1 MSIYLPTRAL
11 FLSYDEIHK
20 PRLPKID
27 KEDEIEMTNKT
38 NTGALESLF
47 KLSEHKTNVK
57 TEIIAGIT
65 TFMTMAYILIVNPDI
80 LSATG
85 MDKGAVFTA
94 TALSAAIATF
104 CMAFMANLPFALA
117 PGMGLNA
124 FFAFSVVLGMGYSWQ
139 FALTAVLIE
148 GIIFIILTLTNVRE
162 AIINGMPM
170 VIKHAVSVGIGL
182 FIAFIGFQNAG
193 IIIDNPATLVGLGNV
208 KDIGVILAIVG
219 IVITGVLLIK
229 NVKGALLIGMLV
241 TTVVGILVGKAA
253 LPATLVSAPPSLKPI
268 FWQFEFDKIFT
279 FDMLLVVFT
288 FLFVDLFDTLGT
300 LIGVSTKANM
310 LDENGKLPNAR
321 QALLADAIGT
331 TAGAMLGTSTVTTF
345 VESAS
350 GVAEGGRTGLTAL
363 TTGFLFLAS
372 TVFAPVFTAVP
383 AQATAPVLILVGLF
397 MMSPILK
404 INFDDFTDAIPAFLT
419 IIVMPLSYSI
429 AEGLVFGVISYVLL
443 KGLTGKAKEVHPM
456 MYIIAILFIAKHAL
470 S

>member
-1 MSIYLPTRAL
+1 MEL
-11 FLSYDEIHK
+11 
-20 PRLPKID
+20 
-27 KEDEIEMTNKT
+27 TNKKPEAGML
-38 NTGALESLF
+38 NQLF
-47 KLSEHKTNVK
+47 KLSQHKTNAK

-85 MDKGAVFTA
+85 MDKGALFTA
-94 TALSAAIATF
+94 TALSAAIATI
-104 CMAFMANLPFALA
+104 CMALLANLPFGLA

-148 GIIFIILTLTNVRE
+148 GFIFIALTLLNVRE

-170 VIKHAVSVGIGL
+170 VIKNAVSVGIGL

-193 IIIDNPATLVGLGNV
+193 IIVNNDVVLVGLG
-208 KDIGVILAIVG
+208 DLGDPGVLLAIVG
-219 IVITGVLLIK
+219 ILITGFLLIK
-229 NVKGALLIGMLV
+229 NVKGGLLIGMII
-241 TTVVGILVGKAA
+241 TTILGVFIGKAS
-253 LPATLVSAPPSLKPI
+253 LPVNPVSAPPSIAPI
-268 FWQFEFDKIFT
+268 FMQFEWHNIFT

-310 LDENGKLPNAR
+310 LDSEGRVPNAK

-331 TAGAMLGTSTVTTF
+331 TVGAALGTSTVTTY

-363 TTGFLFLAS
+363 TTGILFLAA
-372 TVFAPVFTAVP
+372 TVFAPIFTAVP
-383 AQATAPVLILVGLF
+383 PEATAPVLILVGLF

-419 IIVMPLSYSI
+419 IIMMPLSYSI
-429 AEGLVFGVISYVLL
+429 AEGLIFGVISYVVL
-443 KGLTGKAKEVHPM
+443 KTLSGRSREVHPM
-456 MYIIAILFIAKHAL
+456 MYIIAVLFILKHIAG
-470 S
+470 